1 MAPGC
6 CEPSVAPTSGGC
18 CGPKAPPAS
27 SGCCKGKPSAKE
39 QFLAL
44 CKSLDPE
51 ENKKFMVW
59 LAKEVGERLIMGVL
73 GGLESKEHRYAGHCA
88 GIGGQG
94 VEVVW
99 DS

>member
-6 CEPSVAPTSGGC
+6 CEPSVAPSSGGC

-59 LAKEVGERLIMGVL
+59 LAKEVGKRLIK

-94 VEVVW
+94 VKVVW

>member
-6 CEPSVAPTSGGC
+6 CEPSVAPSSGGC
-18 CGPKAPPAS
+18 CGPPAS

-59 LAKEVGERLIMGVL
+59 LAKEVGERLIK

-94 VEVVW
+94 VEVSW
-99 DS
+99 NS

>member
-6 CEPSVAPTSGGC
+6 CEPSVAPSSGGC

-59 LAKEVGERLIMGVL
+59 LAKEVGERFIW
-73 GGLESKEHRYAGHCA
+73 GGS
-88 GIGGQG
+88 
-94 VEVVW
+94 
-99 DS
+99 

>member
-6 CEPSVAPTSGGC
+6 CEPSVAPSSGGC

-59 LAKEVGERLIMGVL
+59 LAKEVGERLIR

>member
-6 CEPSVAPTSGGC
+6 CEPSVAPSSGGC

-27 SGCCKGKPSAKE
+27 SGCCNGKPSAKE

-59 LAKEVGERLIMGVL
+59 LAKEVGERLIK